1 MTRYKSSDQAMAT
14 FARVLLGVAGVA
26 AALLFIRSIP
36 DLVRYV
42 KIERM

>member
-1 MTRYKSSDQAMAT
+1 MRAKNHDHAIAT
-14 FARVLLGVAGVA
+14 IAKVAFGAAGLLAG
-26 AALLFIRSIP
+26 FFIIRSIP

>member
-1 MTRYKSSDQAMAT
+1 MKAKNNDHAIAMAT
-14 FARVLLGVAGVA
+14 RVVLGAMGVLAGLLI
-26 AALLFIRSIP
+26 IRSIP